1 MLARKLSPAGKVTR
15 RNTNVTNSEI
25 NLTDPAS
32 GEGAARSETS
42 PNESTRLSRKR
53 RSRIQKHLESALDSP
68 DTLRACLGP
77 VASDLLE
84 MCHELKQALDENLA
98 LDADRS
104 DRLRTLMP
112 ALQIYLKTVQ
122 QTERLARLDV
132 RLEELAGKRA
142 G

>member
-1 MLARKLSPAGKVTR
+1 MTASDASLENTEADRKCMG
-15 RNTNVTNSEI
+15 SE
-25 NLTDPAS
+25 A
-32 GEGAARSETS
+32 S

-53 RSRIQKHLESALDSP
+53 RERIQKHLESALDSP

>member
-1 MLARKLSPAGKVTR
+1 MG
-15 RNTNVTNSEI
+15 SE
-25 NLTDPAS
+25 A
-32 GEGAARSETS
+32 S

-53 RSRIQKHLESALDSP
+53 RERIQKHLESALDSP